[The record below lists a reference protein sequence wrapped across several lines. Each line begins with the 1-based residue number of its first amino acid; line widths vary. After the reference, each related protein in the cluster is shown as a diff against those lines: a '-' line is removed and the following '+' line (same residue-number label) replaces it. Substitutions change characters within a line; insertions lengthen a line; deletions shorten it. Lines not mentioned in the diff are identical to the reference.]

1 MIMITKTNN
10 SQKNRCISVGL
21 TSAEYSKIE
30 LQYKASICRNRSEY
44 IRNLIWNRPVTIL
57 YRNQSLDDLIEEIVI
72 LNRETNTLKSDL
84 STTLERLY
92 RLKDETKFKE
102 SLQGTEIKIAS
113 LHKKMDEVKNQIE
126 KIVDKWL
133 QS

>member
-1 MIMITKTNN
+1 MMMMAKTSTSRKNHRIDVRITT
-10 SQKNRCISVGL
+10 
-21 TSAEYSKIE
+21 AENSKIDK
-30 LQYKASICRNRSEY
+30 QYKISTCRSKAQYVRE
-44 IRNLIWNRPVTIL
+44 LIFNRPIRIF

-72 LNRETNTLKSDL
+72 LNRETNTLKNDL

-102 SLQGTEIKIAS
+102 SLQGTELKIAS
-113 LHKKMDEVKNQIE
+113 LHKKMDEVKNQME
-126 KIVDKWL
+126 KIVEKWL